1 MAEDLHDR
9 HQADR
14 LDAAVRTTGPRTL
27 REAIQALDPI
37 TAVWASPDGPAVLAV
52 GQAKT
57 VTASGAAR
65 FQEVKRRGDRLL
77 ERVET
82 AHLPE
87 RARPRLFG
95 GLSFFDQAT
104 LEPPWTDF
112 EPAAF
117 VLPAIQVTLGRDQT
131 LVSGFGA
138 GAAPPRLD
146 QIVQQLAHAGE
157 GTQTKTDPR
166 ISATAT
172 DLRADR
178 PDWIERVRAIQDR
191 IETGPLQKAV
201 LAAALDVA
209 LTDPLPLGAVLKTL
223 TDRYPSCYRF
233 SFTPPGTQ
241 AGDTPPAQFFGA
253 TPEQLVGK
261 RGRTVETEAL
271 AGTVERGATEAI
283 DAANVSRLQRD
294 STLAV
299 EHEFVASRIAEQL
312 RETAATVTVGD
323 REVRSLANVHHLRTP
338 IHATLDTD
346 THVLD
351 FVATLHP
358 TPAVG
363 GHPPEAALETIHE
376 VESTVRGW
384 YAAPVGWFDANGD
397 GEFAVGIRS
406 ALARD
411 SRVTL
416 FAGNGIVAGSDP
428 ETEYEELAAKFRPIR
443 EVLE

>member
-1 MAEDLHDR
+1 MAKDVSELQ
-9 HQADR
+9 QADR
-14 LDAAVRTTGPRTL
+14 LDAAIRTTDPRTL
-27 REAIQALDPI
+27 REAITALDPI
-37 TAVWASPDGPAVLAV
+37 TAVWASPDAPPVLAV
-52 GQAKT
+52 GQAET
-57 VTASGAAR
+57 VTGSEPDR
-65 FQEVKRRGDRLL
+65 FQAVKRRGDRVL

-87 RARPRLFG
+87 RAQPRLFG
-95 GLSFFDQAT
+95 GFSFFDQPT

-131 LVSGFGA
+131 LVSGFGD
-138 GAAPPRLD
+138 GAAPSRLD
-146 QIVQQLAHAGE
+146 QVVQQLAHARDGK
-157 GTQTKTDPR
+157 QTTTEPR

-201 LAAALDVA
+201 LAAALDVE
-209 LTDPLPLGAVLKTL
+209 LTDPLPLGAVLEAL

-233 SFTPPGTQ
+233 SFTPPGTE
-241 AGDTPPAQFFGA
+241 AGETPPAQFFGA

-271 AGTVERGATEAI
+271 AGTVERGSTEAI
-283 DAANVSRLQRD
+283 DAANVRRLTRD
-294 STLAV
+294 STLAA

-312 RETAATVTVGD
+312 RARAATVAVDD

-338 IHATLDTD
+338 IHVTLDTD

-363 GHPPEAALETIHE
+363 GHPLEAALETIHD

-411 SRVTL
+411 RRVTL